1 MLGLP
6 KERCQWYLLLPA
18 KPLRLFD
25 PISLFLIL
33 ISLQK
38 PLQMG
43 KGKKK
48 EKNKPQTHQPSHPQF
63 LLILFFFFSL
73 FSFPL
78 LSPTWAAEAG
88 GLMEEKL
95 NRSPLAL
102 GCFSSLLLCFLTP
115 KSRLKLLHSCSFTI
129 ARDTVLLVSADVP
142 KVLCSPSGITS
153 NFGKCKAW
161 TQSRKMF
168 LSCKSVF
175 VLLCPKSNLFELEM
189 LFEAYC
195 WNS

>member
-6 KERCQWYLLLPA
+6 KERCQRYLLLPA

-43 KGKKK
+43 KGKKR
-48 EKNKPQTHQPSHPQF
+48 EKQTPNTPAKPPSVF
-63 LLILFFFFSL
+63 VNSFFFFPL

-78 LSPTWAAEAG
+78 LSPTRAAEAG

-195 WNS
+195 